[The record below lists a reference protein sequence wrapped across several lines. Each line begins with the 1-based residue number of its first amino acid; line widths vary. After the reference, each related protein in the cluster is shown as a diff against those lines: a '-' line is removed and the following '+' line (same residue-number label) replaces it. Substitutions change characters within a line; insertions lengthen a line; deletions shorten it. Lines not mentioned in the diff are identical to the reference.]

1 MVDVLGFLGTIETIF
16 DLIRG
21 LIELRRDQH
30 EDLRGLKDE
39 LVKLLI
45 SVEKAIAASRKV
57 LDNRYDGDATVQ
69 DLWEKV
75 LELSVVFND
84 PNFIVTATKK
94 FAFWSDPE
102 WYLNDPDL
110 LSRVPQLEEFEKVC
124 DDILRK
130 LRTL

>member
-1 MVDVLGFLGTIETIF
+1 MVDVSGFIGTIEAIF
-16 DLIRG
+16 DLTRG
-21 LIELRRDQH
+21 MINHRRDRH
-30 EDLRGLKDE
+30 DNLRGRKDE

-45 SVEKAIAASRKV
+45 SVEKAIAVSRKV
-57 LDNRYDGDATVQ
+57 LANRYDGDAKVE

-75 LELSVVFND
+75 LELSVVLND
-84 PNFIVTATKK
+84 PNFIETATKK
-94 FAFWSDPE
+94 FEFWSYPE

-124 DDILRK
+124 NDILRK